1 MDPVTLIVSAVALGA
16 AAAAKELVPQA
27 IKDAYAGFKAL
38 LVRKFGGA
46 ANVEDAVKK
55 VEDKPES
62 EGRKAVL
69 QEEIEAAKPAI
80 DPELLAKAEA
90 LLKQLQEAGQAP
102 AGVSYTATLT
112 GGGAIAQG
120 PGARAAGQGGVIVDG
135 GNSGNINTGTQ
146 IDARGSQGFINKASG
161 PIEQNFGTRVGTG
174 GGAYIGGSVTAG
186 GSVVGRDQH
195 VTHNYYGAGALNEN
209 VMAQWSP
216 AAKNLYNLL
225 KDKWFSES
233 ELEDLAFQLDLD
245 WDNLRGDTKADKA
258 RALVQACEQNG
269 LIEKLRGLMRLARPN
284 LRDQL
289 L

>member
-16 AAAAKELVPQA
+16 AAGAKDVVPQA

-38 LVRKFGGA
+38 VVRKLGGAANA
-46 ANVEDAVKK
+46 ANVEDAVKQ

-80 DPELLAKAEA
+80 DPELIAKAEA

-112 GGGAIAQG
+112 GSGAIAQG
-120 PGARAAGQGGVIVDG
+120 PGAIAGGPGSTIIS
-135 GNSGNINTGTQ
+135 GNSGNVNTGTH
-146 IDARGSQGFINKASG
+146 IDARGSQGLIKDAGG
-161 PIEQNFGTRVGTG
+161 PINQHFGTSVDTG
-174 GGAYIGGSVTAG
+174 GAAYIGGNVSAG
-186 GSVVGRDQH
+186 GDVVGRDKI
-195 VTHNYYGAGALNEN
+195 THNYYGAGALNEN

-216 AAKNLYNLL
+216 TAKNLYNLL

-233 ELEDLAFQLDLD
+233 DLQDLAFQLDLD
-245 WDNLRGDTKADKA
+245 WDNLRGETKTEKA
-258 RALVQACEQNG
+258 RALVQACEQNS

-289 L
+289 

>member
-1 MDPVTLIVSAVALGA
+1 MEPVTLIVSAVALGA
-16 AAAAKELVPQA
+16 AAAAEEVVPQA
-27 IKDAYAGFKAL
+27 IKDAYAGFKGL

-46 ANVEDAVKK
+46 ANVEDAVRK
-55 VEDKPES
+55 VEEKPES

-69 QEEIEAAKPAI
+69 GEEIEAARSAI
-80 DPELLAKAEA
+80 DPELIAKAEE
-90 LLKQLQEAGQAP
+90 LLKQLQAAGRAP

-112 GGGAIAQG
+112 GSGAIAQG
-120 PGARAAGQGGVIVDG
+120 QGAMAVGQGGVVVGG

-146 IDARGSQGFINKASG
+146 IDARNSQGFINKASG
-161 PIEQNFGTRVGTG
+161 PINQNFGTSVDTG
-174 GGAYIGGSVTAG
+174 GGAYIGGNVSAG
-186 GSVVGRDQH
+186 GNIIGRDQH
-195 VTHNYYGAGALNEN
+195 VTHNYYGAGALSEN

-216 AAKNLYNLL
+216 MAKNLYAIL

-284 LRDQL
+284 LRDRL
-289 L
+289 